1 MKKVTVK
8 EFIWYAG
15 CALVAVLGLIAITF
29 GIVGYYM
36 PSTAETG
43 NFVEVFENK
52 IHFELRWIGLIA
64 IAAAVVVFIIC
75 LLVNA
80 KKADRDVEKKLRRE
94 QRIAASANSTIEV
107 KKAVEV
113 IEEAPAEEQKAQ

>member
-15 CALVAVLGLIAITF
+15 CALVAVLGIICIVF
-29 GIVGYYM
+29 GWIGRAM
-36 PSTAETG
+36 PKTAANG
-43 NFVEVFENK
+43 NFVEQFESK
-52 IHFELRWIGLIA
+52 IHIELIWVGLIA
-64 IAAAVVVFIIC
+64 IAVAVVVAVIA

-94 QRIAASANSTIEV
+94 QRIAAAANNTIEV
-107 KKAVEV
+107 KKAVEIV
-113 IEEAPAEEQKAQ
+113 EEAPAQEAK

>member
-15 CALVAVLGLIAITF
+15 CGLVAVLGLICVIF
-29 GIVGYYM
+29 GIVGYHM
-36 PSTAETG
+36 PATAETG
-43 NFVEVFENK
+43 NFVEKFETK

-64 IAAAVVVFIIC
+64 IAVALVVFIIA

-94 QRIAASANSTIEV
+94 QRIAAASNNTIEV

-113 IEEAPAEEQKAQ
+113 VEEKQAPEAK